1 MKKIKGHF
9 CSPSHP
15 SHQTRPD
22 GLDRR
27 GWHHRFFFLQHLAF
41 ATLLYLP
48 KCLQH
53 GFCNNFISSKKFATL
68 QFATYPKLPKFLA
81 TFFCN
86 NNVAKMPFYNIFTD
100 VEKTANILSDIKFNN
115 NR

>member
-1 MKKIKGHF
+1 MTI
-9 CSPSHP
+9 
-15 SHQTRPD
+15 D
-22 GLDRR
+22 DRGVR
-27 GWHHRFFFLQHLAF
+27 AKVFLLLQHLEF

-48 KCLQH
+48 KSLQH
-53 GFCNNFISSKKFATL
+53 GFCNILFCSENLATL
-68 QFATYPKLPKFLA
+68 QFATYPKLPKSLA

-100 VEKTANILSDIKFNN
+100 VEKTANILSDIKINN